1 MRGIAEPMI
10 LTAGELPE
18 GACFDPASFVPG
30 RVCVFNWTPGTDD
43 VRDEPYI
50 AEFIADDGIIP
61 VKLEVSI
68 KVTG

>member
-1 MRGIAEPMI
+1 MI
-10 LTAGELPE
+10 LTAGKLPE
-18 GACFDPASFVPG
+18 GASFDLSSFVPG
-30 RVCVFNWTPGTDD
+30 KACVFSWTPAADD
-43 VRDEPYI
+43 VRNEPYI